1 MLTNRPCP
9 PALPYSRHRTRSRFY
24 TASGSPSPMMIG
36 EANSVNG
43 TQIKPLTIT
52 TRNGTKS
59 QRLIMP
65 MIIHNNTIQKGKKNG
80 LSKLTRT
87 EKNIQKE
94 YWNEIKNTMPDETF
108 TWKTSS
114 GTVVLNEEAINTILN
129 QF

>member
-1 MLTNRPCP
+1 MV
-9 PALPYSRHRTRSRFY
+9 
-24 TASGSPSPMMIG
+24 G
-36 EANSVNG
+36 EANSLNG

-65 MIIHNNTIQKGKKNG
+65 MIIHNNTLQKGKKNG

-94 YWNEIKNTMPDETF
+94 YWNEIKNTMPGKTF
-108 TWKTSS
+108 TWTTSS